1 MEYGD
6 FVVRVRGAAAE
17 WNVVQEPVK
26 YGRGMDFD
34 CPYAHMKPCPGDGF
48 PDE

>member
-6 FVVRVRGAAAE
+6 FVVRVRGTAAE

-34 CPYAHMKPCPGDGF
+34 EFMRLVHGT
-48 PDE
+48 